1 MAFTDQKGKREHLQS
16 SVSMSSP
23 TAGGGV
29 PEKTVLAKHEDQ
41 LAVMAR
47 LVLSEKQRIRG
58 LRRMRQIRY
67 RKKKDNYAL
76 NLEEE
81 ARRLRE
87 EIEKLAQERRAAYV
101 VVSAGESA
109 WSVAAEYFRL
119 FQYGI
124 RQHTSTLQADQGA
137 QSSVYGRFLRST
149 VAPDVVF
156 NSESGQEAML
166 TSWRSLSLWFKDV
179 ELELEGLE
187 KAGLDSVV
195 ATTITSATI
204 TQQTLQCVFPHLRAD
219 TTGASARSR
228 LADKLLGQR
237 IAMRGSMRFFWDRES
252 RRVERVMG
260 QSDMLTPM
268 LRLLGNLEDV
278 SVVFEGAL
286 VTLDFQWNP

>member
-1 MAFTDQKGKREHLQS
+1 
-16 SVSMSSP
+16 MSSP

-29 PEKTVLAKHEDQ
+29 PEKTVLVKHEDQ

-47 LVLSEKQRIRG
+47 LVLSEKQRVRE

-76 NLEEE
+76 SLEEE

-101 VVSAGESA
+101 VVSAGESV
-109 WSVAAEYFRL
+109 WSVAAEYFRI

-137 QSSVYGRFLRST
+137 QFSVYGRFLRST

-156 NSESGQEAML
+156 NSENGQEAML

-237 IAMRGSMRFFWDRES
+237 IVMRGSTRFSWGRES